1 MVGLAELVPPYLMRP
16 AMKNILRQSIVICV
30 CTVVAIAASPA
41 PAAEWGSIKG
51 RFVVDGAPPKL
62 PPLQV
67 TKDQFCIEIQPKNE
81 SVVVGEKNGLVNAVV
96 FLRVPRRGKVE
107 VHPDYEAQLS
117 EPSALD
123 NKNCSFQP
131 HIALVRVGQ
140 PFVIKNS
147 DPDPV
152 SHNTN
157 AKLFQN
163 GQFNVIIA
171 VGEEKTM
178 EFSKTETL
186 PMPVNCNIHPFMQG
200 HILVQDHPYM
210 AVAGEDGTFEIKNI
224 PAGKHEF
231 QFWHE
236 QSGYLKGV
244 KYKGGTA
251 SRQGRVDLTIAGG
264 QTLDLGEIK
273 VPASLLK

>member
-1 MVGLAELVPPYLMRP
+1 
-16 AMKNILRQSIVICV
+16 MKKQLTQSVVVCV
-30 CTVVAIAASPA
+30 CTVAAFA
-41 PAAEWGSIKG
+41 VTQTADAAEWGSIKG
-51 RFVVDGAPPKL
+51 RFVVDGAPPKV

-81 SVVVGEKNGLVNAVV
+81 TVVVGEKNGLVNAVV

-107 VHPDYEAQLS
+107 VHPDYAAQLS
-117 EPSALD
+117 EPALLD

-157 AKLFQN
+157 AKLLQN

-171 VGEEKTM
+171 VGEEKGM
-178 EFSKTETL
+178 KFSKTETL
-186 PMPVNCNIHPFMQG
+186 PMPVNCNIHPWMQG

-210 AVAGEDGTFEIKNI
+210 AVSTEDGTFEIKNV

-236 QSGYLKGV
+236 QPGYLKNV
-244 KYKGGTA
+244 KYKGGVA
-251 SRQGRVDLTIAGG
+251 NRQGRLDLSIANG
-264 QTLDLGEIK
+264 QTLDLGDIK
-273 VPASLLK
+273 VPASMLK

>member
-1 MVGLAELVPPYLMRP
+1 
-16 AMKNILRQSIVICV
+16 MKKKLTQTIISCLCAVAAL
-30 CTVVAIAASPA
+30 TVTHVAD
-41 PAAEWGSIKG
+41 AAEWGSIKG
-51 RFVVDGAPPKL
+51 RFVVDGAPPQV

-81 SVVVGEKNGLVNAVV
+81 TLVVGENNGLANAVV

-107 VHPDYEAQLS
+107 VHPDFDAQLS
-117 EPSALD
+117 EPAVLD
-123 NKNCSFQP
+123 NKNCAFQP
-131 HIALVRVGQ
+131 HVSLVRVGQ
-140 PFVIKNS
+140 PFIIKNS

-171 VGEEKTM
+171 VGEEKSM
-178 EFSKTETL
+178 KFSKTETL

-210 AVAGEDGTFEIKNI
+210 AVAGKDGTFEIKNV

-236 QSGYLKGV
+236 APGYLKAV
-244 KYKGGTA
+244 KYKGGA
-251 SRQGRVDLTIAGG
+251 ANRQGRVELTIAAG

-273 VPASLLK
+273 VPASMLK